1 MRAVFRQTSLEH
13 HLLKIPVAERRVE
26 IAARAQPNDLSFE
39 KTPFEGGLYFHT
51 ISHLVIHF
59 YQMSLL
65 FATQPYEQLETIQ
78 IILQA
83 IVEIKGTWYNQA
95 TDFSFI

>member
-1 MRAVFRQTSLEH
+1 MLDRSSMPAWWLCCKKAS
-13 HLLKIPVAERRVE
+13 
-26 IAARAQPNDLSFE
+26 
-39 KTPFEGGLYFHT
+39 
-51 ISHLVIHF
+51 
-59 YQMSLL
+59 QMSLL